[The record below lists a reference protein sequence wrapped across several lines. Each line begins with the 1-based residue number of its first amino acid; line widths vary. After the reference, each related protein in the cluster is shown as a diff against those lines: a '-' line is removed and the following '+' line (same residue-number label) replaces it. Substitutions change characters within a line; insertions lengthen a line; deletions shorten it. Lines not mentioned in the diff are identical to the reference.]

1 MSPKEIETLQK
12 YLHDAR
18 VYVEYGSGGSTCM
31 ASKVRSIEHICTI
44 ESNEKWIEEVKKQPD
59 VVDRL
64 ATSSIQCIIIDIHGN
79 PHHWGYPLN
88 DHKKENWPLY
98 SQAIREVLPR
108 VPDLVLVDGR
118 FRVACVVQVAMT
130 CTDDTIICIH
140 DYTDRPHY
148 HHVHHFLELIEQVDT
163 LAVFRRRK
171 EVDMVK
177 LNHAYELF
185 KYDPR

>member
-1 MSPKEIETLQK
+1 MSHKEIETLQK
-12 YLHDAR
+12 YLQDCR

-59 VVDRL
+59 VVDRV
-64 ATSSIQCIIIDIHGN
+64 ANSSIQCVIVDIHGN
-79 PHHWGYPLN
+79 PHFWGYPLN
-88 DHKKENWPLY
+88 DQKKENWPVY

-118 FRVACVVQVAMT
+118 FRVACVVQVVMT
-130 CTDDTIICIH
+130 CTDNTIICIH
-140 DYTDRPHY
+140 DYTGRLHY
-148 HHVHHFLELIEQVDT
+148 HAVESILELIEKVDT

-171 EVDMVK
+171 EVDIEEAKK
-177 LNHAYELF
+177 LYEAF
-185 KYDPR
+185 KYDAR